1 MNHMAI
7 ELQRLIE
14 KASHLD
20 ITLIAGREGLHN
32 LVSWVHMIESIE
44 AASFLNGGEIAI
56 LTGLGVSEEEHL
68 LDLVRNIWKKKAA
81 GIIINTGPFL
91 ESVPETVIDFCNAHD
106 FPLFTVP
113 WKIHL
118 SEIMRIFCF
127 SLTREEQ
134 RTLETAAAFKNAIFF
149 PTQEE
154 LYLVPLSQRNFNS
167 EWKYAVC
174 AMKLDVA
181 QGDPASRIDTLTMSL
196 ENYARHKY
204 GNFAIFTYNSEI
216 IIVAADYTEEQL
228 TDFINDLLIH
238 ARIFMLQGE
247 SLSLGVG
254 RLTKSIRCLY
264 KSYQQALSIQKLQK
278 NKKIDPQMIFY
289 SQMGLY
295 QLLLG
300 IEDRNIIQ
308 DYYERTIGALLE
320 YDAANDSDLASVL
333 KSYLNHNGSV
343 KETSDELFVHRNT
356 VNYKLNKI
364 EELLHVDLSALNVRL
379 QLMIAFMLQDML

>member
-1 MNHMAI
+1 MA
-7 ELQRLIE
+7 LQLNRLIE
-14 KASHLD
+14 KAEHMDISLAAGKGGLD
-20 ITLIAGREGLHN
+20 N
-32 LVSWVHMIESIE
+32 LVSWVHMIETVE
-44 AASFLNGGEIAI
+44 AASFLEGGEIAI
-56 LTGLGVSEEEHL
+56 LTGLGVSEENNL
-68 LDLVRNIWKKKAA
+68 LNLIASIYEQKAA
-81 GIIINTGPFL
+81 GVIVNTGPFL
-91 ESVPETVIDFCNAHD
+91 EFVPDDVIDFCNTHD

-127 SLTREEQ
+127 CLTREEQ
-134 RTLETAAAFKNAIFF
+134 RMNETAAAFKNAIFF

-154 LYLVPLSQRNFNS
+154 LYVVPLSQRNFNS
-167 EWKYAVC
+167 DWKYAVC
-174 AMKLDVA
+174 AMELEVTSGDVI
-181 QGDPASRIDTLTMSL
+181 SRVETLTMSL

-204 GNFAIFTYNSEI
+204 EKFTVFTQNTEI
-216 IIVAADYTEEQL
+216 IVVIADYTEDEL
-228 TDFINDLLIH
+228 MAFINDLRQH
-238 ARIFMLQGE
+238 AKIFMLNGE

-254 RLTKSIRCLY
+254 RLTKSIRCLN

-278 NKKIDPQMIFY
+278 KGKIDTDMIFY

-300 IEDRNIIQ
+300 IEDHSILK
-308 DYYERTIGALLE
+308 DYYERMLAPLLKYE
-320 YDAANDSDLASVL
+320 SANDSDLSLVL

-364 EELLHVDLSALNVRL
+364 EELLHVDLSALTVRL
-379 QLMIAFMLQDML
+379 QLMIAFMLEDML